1 MPDRAASLTL
11 GEIAVRFGCELR
23 GNPGQS
29 VTGVATLAGGPQQ
42 VGFCANPALHAE
54 LGNTRLG
61 AVILAPALAAS
72 CPGTTGAL
80 VHSNPHAVFAR
91 VAAALH
97 PAPPLRPGVHPS
109 AIVHDSARVAASAQI
124 GPFAVIGAD
133 VVVGER
139 CRIAAHVVLGDSVS
153 LGADSQLAQRVTVL
167 ERCQIGVRC
176 VVHAGA
182 VIGSDG
188 FGNARDG
195 CAWVTV
201 PQLGA
206 VRIGADVEVGANTT
220 IDRGALDDTVIEDG
234 VRLDNLIQVAHN
246 VVIGE
251 HTAIAACVGIAG
263 STRIGRC
270 CMIGGGT
277 GIGGQ
282 LEIGD
287 DIVITGFG
295 MVTRSLDRPGIYSSV
310 MPVEEVSVW
319 RRIVG
324 RVKRLEQ
331 LVARVSRL
339 EARMKGEARGGQ
351 REDDKH

>member
-1 MPDRAASLTL
+1 MPDSAASLTL

-23 GNPGQS
+23 GDPARR
-29 VTGVATLAGGPQQ
+29 VTAVGTLAGAAQDL
-42 VGFCANPALHAE
+42 GFCANPALRAE
-54 LGNTRLG
+54 LGRTCLG
-61 AVILAPALAAS
+61 AVILAPELAQHCPATTAALLH
-72 CPGTTGAL
+72 G
-80 VHSNPHAVFAR
+80 NPHAVFAR

-97 PAPPLRPGVHPS
+97 PARPVQPGVHPG
-109 AIVHDSARVAASAQI
+109 AIVHESADVAASAEI
-124 GPFAVIGAD
+124 GPFAVIGAR
-133 VVVGER
+133 VIVGER
-139 CRIAAHVVLGDSVS
+139 CRVAAHVILGDDVQV
-153 LGADSQLAQRVTVL
+153 GADTHLAERVTVL
-167 ERCQIGVRC
+167 QRCRIGQRC
-176 VVHAGA
+176 TVHAGA

-195 CAWVTV
+195 AGWITV

-206 VRIGADVEVGANTT
+206 VCIGDDVEVGANTT

-246 VVIGE
+246 VRIGA
-251 HTAIAACVGIAG
+251 HTAIAACTGIAG
-263 STRIGRC
+263 STRIGQR
-270 CMIGGGT
+270 CMIGGGA

-282 LEIGD
+282 LVIGD

-310 MPVEEVSVW
+310 LPVEEAGVW

-331 LVARVSRL
+331 LVARVTRL
-339 EARMKGEARGGQ
+339 ETATKGEARSGQ
-351 REDDKH
+351 KEDDKH